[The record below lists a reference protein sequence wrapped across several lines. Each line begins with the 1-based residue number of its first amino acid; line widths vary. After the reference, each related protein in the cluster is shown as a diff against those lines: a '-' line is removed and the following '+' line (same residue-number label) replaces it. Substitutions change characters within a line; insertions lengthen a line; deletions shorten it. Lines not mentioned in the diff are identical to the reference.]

1 MDIGCLNSEEIDYIN
16 QALSEN
22 GGMNPLEYENLKYK
36 HPYIVI
42 KGEDALILTS
52 MKYYGMH
59 DSKFNS
65 FIVEKFGKPEYEIDF
80 FYELIYDKGNLTKP
94 HRDKYF
100 VLQTTLILLSNEFVG
115 GRLIIDGEDVN
126 FTEIGQYV
134 NFEGN
139 NQVHQVTQL
148 ESGQRRVLV
157 IMFNKKRTSL
167 I

>member
-1 MDIGCLNSEEIDYIN
+1 MDICCLNNEEINYIN

-22 GGMNPLEYENLKYK
+22 AGMNPLEYENLKYK
-36 HPYIVI
+36 HLSDGQLGINT
-42 KGEDALILTS
+42 LMTS
-52 MKYYGMH
+52 MKFYGGH

-65 FIVEKFGKPEYEIDF
+65 FIVKKFGKPKYEIDF
-80 FYELIYDKGNLTKP
+80 FYELIYDKGDLSKP

-115 GRLIIDGEDVN
+115 GRLIIDGVDVN

-139 NQVHQVTQL
+139 NQIHEVTQL

-157 IMFNKKRTSL
+157 VMFNKKRTSL

>member
-126 FTEIGQYV
+126 FTLGILLLIGTYQNTIGDIIYQNTTKFINMV
-134 NFEGN
+134 NLG
-139 NQVHQVTQL
+139 
-148 ESGQRRVLV
+148 
-157 IMFNKKRTSL
+157 L
-167 I
+167 ITPQ